1 MICGQQGC
9 STLFRMICC
18 PNWKATKKTPR
29 CVTTYYRSR
38 SMGLSLPHILI
49 FAVIAILLLGGG
61 RFSNMMGDVAK
72 GVKNFKK
79 GMAEED
85 SNELTPVTPAKPQ
98 LIEGKTAAEI
108 IAEHE
113 RQKAAAAA
121 VTATPTPPAPP
132 AA

>member
-1 MICGQQGC
+1 
-9 STLFRMICC
+9 
-18 PNWKATKKTPR
+18 
-29 CVTTYYRSR
+29 
-38 SMGLSLPHILI
+38 MGLSLPHILI

-85 SNELTPVTPAKPQ
+85 AANSATVAKPAT
-98 LIEGKTAAEI
+98 LIEGKTAADI

-113 RQKAAAAA
+113 AAKAAASAKDA
-121 VTATPTPPAPP
+121 SA
-132 AA
+132 